1 MGSNG
6 DMSPRNMPLWHEDYF
21 ELKVLEKEQMQGK
34 LFTSLNCLKI
44 KVKNFPFVNLSLPLN
59 SVGEYIYD
67 TRETDSFI
75 CGSLIP
81 FLTPVRWI
89 QSSSEALLGDLQ
101 ISLYVFPCSVLLDS
115 SVTSICSQGF
125 TVGGYR

>member
-1 MGSNG
+1 MTAHSSILSWEIPWTEGN
-6 DMSPRNMPLWHEDYF
+6 PLLTLYLNQPTRIEFLHYGLWLSSF
-21 ELKVLEKEQMQGK
+21 
-34 LFTSLNCLKI
+34 SL
-44 KVKNFPFVNLSLPLN
+44 FVNLSLPLN

-67 TRETDSFI
+67 TREIDSFI
-75 CGSLIP
+75 CGSFIP

-89 QSSSEALLGDLQ
+89 QSSLEPLLGDLQ

>member
-1 MGSNG
+1 MVCSFH
-6 DMSPRNMPLWHEDYF
+6 L
-21 ELKVLEKEQMQGK
+21 
-34 LFTSLNCLKI
+34 
-44 KVKNFPFVNLSLPLN
+44 FPFVNLSLPLN